1 MKKKCQVL
9 SESLDELSVHTEL
22 EDSEVMVLKQKVKDQ
37 DQDIC
42 ILQNSNLKLEEHIEN
57 VNDKSYS
64 AVAAVFK
71 SVTRTYA
78 VAI

>member
-1 MKKKCQVL
+1 
-9 SESLDELSVHTEL
+9 
-22 EDSEVMVLKQKVKDQ
+22 MVLKQKVKDQ

-42 ILQNSNLKLEEHIEN
+42 ILQNSNLELEEHIEN

-71 SVTRTYA
+71 SVTRTYS
-78 VAI
+78 VTIRLLVYDSVVNQVPMGNIP